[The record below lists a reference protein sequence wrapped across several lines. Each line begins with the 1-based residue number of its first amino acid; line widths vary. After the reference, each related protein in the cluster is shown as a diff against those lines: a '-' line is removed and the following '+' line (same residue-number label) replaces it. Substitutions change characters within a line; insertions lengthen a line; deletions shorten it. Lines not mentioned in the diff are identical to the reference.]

1 MEFVKAI
8 VLGIVEGITEFLP
21 ISSTGHLILVN
32 EWLRFSASFT
42 KLFDVFIQL
51 GAMLAVVFYFSSR
64 LLPFG
69 KNIFQKKEIYSIWK
83 KVIIAVFPAIIFG
96 ALLGDF
102 IQSTLFNPVTVA
114 IALMFGGLLLL
125 VIEDYRHRAPIGS
138 VQSLSYRTAFFIGC
152 FQCLAMIPGTSR
164 SAATIIGAMLLG
176 ASRQVAVEFSFFL
189 AIPTL
194 GAATVYSL
202 VKHGVLMT
210 MQEKLILLTGFWV
223 SFFVA
228 WVVIAG
234 FMAYISKRDF
244 KGFAYYRILLG
255 LAVLVY
261 FGFLKRG

>member
-8 VLGIVEGITEFLP
+8 VLGVVEGVTEFLP
-21 ISSTGHLILVN
+21 VSSTGHLILVN
-32 EWLRFSASFT
+32 EWLRFSVSFT
-42 KLFDVFIQL
+42 KLFDIFIQM
-51 GAMLAVVFYFSSR
+51 GAMLAVVFYFSAR

-69 KNIFQKKEIYSIWK
+69 KNISQKKEIYSIWK
-83 KVIIAVFPAIIFG
+83 KVILAVFPALILG

-114 IALMFGGLLLL
+114 IALMVGGLLLL
-125 VIEDYRHRAPIGS
+125 LIEDYRHRAPLGS
-138 VQSLSYRTAFFIGC
+138 IQSVSYRTAFLIGC

-194 GAATVYSL
+194 AAATVYSL
-202 VKHGVLMT
+202 HKHGMIMST
-210 MQEKLILLTGFWV
+210 HEGLILLTGFGV
-223 SFFVA
+223 SFVVA
-228 WVVIAG
+228 WAVIAG
-234 FMAYISKRDF
+234 FMSYISKRDF

-261 FGFLKRG
+261 FGFLKH

>member
-1 MEFVKAI
+1 MEFLKAI
-8 VLGIVEGITEFLP
+8 VLGVVEGITEFLP

-32 EWLRFSASFT
+32 EWVRFSESFT
-42 KLFDVFIQL
+42 KLFDVFIQM
-51 GAMLAVVFYFSSR
+51 GAMLAVVFFFAPR
-64 LLPFG
+64 LLPIG

-83 KVIIAVFPAIIFG
+83 KVILAVFPALILG
-96 ALLGDF
+96 ALLGNY
-102 IQSTLFNPVTVA
+102 IETTLFNPVTVA

-125 VIEDYRHRAPIGS
+125 VIEDYRHRSPITSMQS
-138 VQSLSYRTAFFIGC
+138 VSYMTAFLIGC

-176 ASRQVAVEFSFFL
+176 TSRQVAVEFSFFL

-194 GAATVYSL
+194 AAATVYSL
-202 VKHGVLMT
+202 HKHGLVMT
-210 MQEKLILLTGFWV
+210 LHEKLVLLTGFGV
-223 SFFVA
+223 SFVVA
-228 WVVIAG
+228 WIVIAG

-261 FGFLKRG
+261 FGFLKR